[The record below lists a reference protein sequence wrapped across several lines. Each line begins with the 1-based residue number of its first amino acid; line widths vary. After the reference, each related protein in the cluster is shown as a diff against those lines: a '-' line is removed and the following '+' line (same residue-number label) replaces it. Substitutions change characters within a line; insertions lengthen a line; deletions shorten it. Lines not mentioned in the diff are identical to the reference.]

1 MAYFKRMPRG
11 VVWVAVLL
19 TLSTAALPAWAAPAQ
34 AAPLIV
40 LDPGHNPD
48 RGGATSIQ
56 GTKEVTYNDRFVGEL
71 APALKQAGWRV
82 TVTRQPTQHI
92 DLLARA
98 RLANQLHAAVF
109 LSIHHDSAQL
119 QDLKKIKV
127 NHPEGQKTTHPAEG
141 YETTK
146 PIAGYS
152 LYVSR
157 KNAQYAKS
165 LQLATLLGKEL
176 RSLGRPPTLYHA
188 ENIPGENH
196 PLLNRHLGIYQ
207 YDDLAVL
214 HHTRMP
220 AVLLEVGVITDKQDE
235 AYVANAESRK
245 KMIGKIV
252 GALREYCERKADC
265 PPIPT
270 RH

>member
-1 MAYFKRMPRG
+1 MTYFKRMHPGIG
-11 VVWVAVLL
+11 VL
-19 TLSTAALPAWAAPAQ
+19 AALLALSVQ

-40 LDPGHNPD
+40 LDTGHNPD
-48 RGGATSIQ
+48 QGGATSIQ
-56 GTKEVTYNDRFVGEL
+56 GTSEVTYNDRFVSEL
-71 APALKQAGWRV
+71 APALKLAGWRV
-82 TVTRQPTQHI
+82 AVTRQPVQHI

-98 RLANQLHAAVF
+98 RLANQLHAAIF

-119 QDLKKIKV
+119 QDLKKIK
-127 NHPEGQKTTHPAEG
+127 NNGLAA
-141 YETTK
+141 YETTL

-157 KNAQYAKS
+157 KNAQYAES

-188 ENIPGENH
+188 EKIPGENH
-196 PLLNRHLGIYQ
+196 PLLNKHLGIYQ

-235 AYVANAESRK
+235 AYVASDANRK
-245 KMIGKIV
+245 KMIRKIV
-252 GALREYCERKADC
+252 QALQPYR
-265 PPIPT
+265 
-270 RH
+270 